1 MRSSARAEEKP
12 STHDRRFAF
21 HQHGTGGLWH
31 RRYFTDH
38 CGAGCRR
45 PDEGRSQYHL
55 GSRRSRVSWTW
66 YARTYAISLSA
77 ILALGLLL
85 AISLIITTALTAV
98 AVWLG
103 MQSQSNALWQILN
116 TVLSIA
122 TLTLLFAF
130 LFRYFPD
137 TTVSWR
143 EVWFGALI
151 TSLLFEAGKIAISLY
166 IATQAI
172 ESTYGAAGSF
182 VVLLIWVYYS
192 SQIVLF
198 GAELTRAW
206 STASSI

>member
-1 MRSSARAEEKP
+1 MIE
-12 STHDRRFAF
+12 
-21 HQHGTGGLWH
+21 
-31 RRYFTDH
+31 
-38 CGAGCRR
+38 
-45 PDEGRSQYHL
+45 
-55 GSRRSRVSWTW
+55 GSRSISTGRAAFGIGVILLIIAALGVVVQMKDALNTIWEVDDPESVSWTW